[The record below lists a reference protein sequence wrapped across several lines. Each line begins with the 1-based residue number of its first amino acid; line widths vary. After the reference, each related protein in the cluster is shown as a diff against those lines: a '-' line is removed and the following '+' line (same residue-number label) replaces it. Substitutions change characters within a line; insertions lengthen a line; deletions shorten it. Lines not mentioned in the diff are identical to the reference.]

1 MHGARKRESVKVGV
15 QHSNYKHGERTL
27 EAQAEHRRKMH
38 ELKQIA
44 TLMKYMGFLD
54 IARKVNLVAWVTIKQ

>member
-1 MHGARKRESVKVGV
+1 MHGARKRENVKIGV

-27 EAQAEHRRKMH
+27 EAQAEQRRKMH

-44 TLMKYMGFLD
+44 TLAKYMGFLN
-54 IARKVNLVAWVTIKQ
+54 IRRKGN